1 MKNNILPKGY
11 STTESIIMG
20 VGILVFLILL
30 LRYYNQY
37 KAYVAN
43 ENRKNVWKSKYAE
56 CPDYWEIIGKNKCR
70 NVHQIGKCRNSEDN
84 DVMDFNYDDFTN
96 KKTGE
101 YMKCRWAKQC
111 NTPWEG
117 LDHKCS

>member
-1 MKNNILPKGY
+1 MKNNNSFKEYNNI
-11 STTESIIMG
+11 ESIIM
-20 VGILVFLILL
+20 VIGIVVFLLL
-30 LRYYNQY
+30 LFNYYKQY
-37 KAYVAN
+37 KAYVTK
-43 ENRKNVWKSKYAE
+43 EKEKNTWKSKYAE
-56 CPDYWEIIGKNKCR
+56 CPDYWDIIGKNKCR
-70 NVHQIGKCRNSEDN
+70 NVHQIGKCRNSD
-84 DVMDFNYDDFTN
+84 DDDIMDFNYDDFTN